1 MPSTEQRAPRPTG
14 PAGPSGTAGITEG
27 NALEFLVDNE
37 AAWGRLAGDIAAARS
52 SVRAMVF
59 MLDAPYVRL
68 AFERDPP
75 AAVRP
80 EVLLLEAAR
89 RGADV
94 RLVLNHVTPAF
105 SPANTT
111 WPVER
116 FFRRH
121 DPEGRVRV
129 RRLRTPQTL
138 PIHAKVIVI
147 DDRVAYL
154 VGSVFSQEYFD
165 GRRHL
170 IEDPRRGAPRWRGAL
185 GVPVHDVS
193 VRVEGPAVADL
204 DDAVRL
210 HWEHAEPSLG
220 TPGGT
225 WPRPSPGPAG
235 KTAARV
241 TRTLAG
247 NGRFAGR
254 PGGETGIRDSY
265 LRALSA
271 AERLVYLE
279 NQYLTCPE
287 MVDALVGAV
296 RRAPDLELILLLNIR
311 PDVPYYVGWQRE
323 ALERLL
329 AGVGAAGRDRVG
341 VFTLWSHETREG
353 DGGGG
358 RTRILR
364 DHVHSK
370 VAIVDDSWLTV
381 GSANLDGLSLSH
393 SQHELRRP
401 PLIRLGRPL
410 GAASLRGDPWQAR
423 ASEVNLAVDGDEAG
437 RLRRDLWAE
446 HLGLPG
452 GALAERPGGGWLGLW
467 HERARSKLDGLRAPV
482 PAVSDVRVLPYP
494 HRDGRLPR
502 RSDRPRDHLR
512 ALGVDPER
520 VEVLERAGRR
530 PRRGR

>member
-1 MPSTEQRAPRPTG
+1 MPSSEQRVPG
-14 PAGPSGTAGITEG
+14 PTEG

-37 AAWGRLAGDIAAARS
+37 AAWGRLAADIAGARS

-75 AAVRP
+75 GAVRP

-147 DDRVAYL
+147 DDRVGYL
-154 VGSVFSQEYFD
+154 IGSVFAQEYFD

-220 TPGGT
+220 RPGGA
-225 WPRPSPGPAG
+225 WPRPSPEPAG
-235 KTAARV
+235 TTTAQV

-265 LRALSA
+265 LRALSS

-287 MVDALVGAV
+287 IVDALVGAV
-296 RRAPDLELILLLNIR
+296 RRAPELELILLLNIK

-329 AGVGAAGRDRVG
+329 TGVGAAGRERVG
-341 VFTLWSHETREG
+341 VFTLWSHESHESHG
-353 DGGGG
+353 QDGG

-370 VAIVDDSWLTV
+370 VAIVDDDWLTA

-401 PLIRLGRPL
+401 ALIRLGRPL
-410 GAASLRGDPWQAR
+410 GAASLRGDPRQAR
-423 ASEVNLAVDGDEAG
+423 ASEVNITAAGDGAG

-446 HLGLPG
+446 HLGLPE

-467 HERARSKLDGLRAPV
+467 RERAQARLDGLRAPV
-482 PAVSDVRVLPYP
+482 PVVSEVRVLPYP

-502 RSDRPRDHLR
+502 RSERPRDHLR

-520 VEVLERAGRR
+520 VEVRERAGRR
-530 PRRGR
+530 RRR